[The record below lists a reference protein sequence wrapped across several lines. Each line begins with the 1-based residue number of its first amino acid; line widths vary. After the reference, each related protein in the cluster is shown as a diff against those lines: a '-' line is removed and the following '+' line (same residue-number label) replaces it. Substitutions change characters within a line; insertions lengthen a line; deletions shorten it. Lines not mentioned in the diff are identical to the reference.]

1 MRNSK
6 AVYGMNLVPVIA
18 LAVMLLL
25 TSGLGAQ
32 EGNSESQAGRLEGMW
47 RLQITVRDCQTGAAQ
62 RTFPALFAFAKEGTL
77 TFTTAGL
84 PPALSTPGYGVWRHT
99 DGHSYSAVVEAFVF
113 NPAGAWIQTHR
124 LTRAIELNKDADG
137 FTDTTQLEIFDTSGN
152 LIVTGC
158 AQVSG
163 GASKRRRRW
172 IGGSDNLGR

>member
-1 MRNSK
+1 MVR
-6 AVYGMNLVPVIA
+6 VFA

-32 EGNSESQAGRLEGMW
+32 VGNSESQAGPIEGMW

-62 RTFPALFAFAKEGTL
+62 RTFPALFAFAKGGIL
-77 TFTTAGL
+77 TETSAGVS
-84 PPALSTPGYGVWRHT
+84 PALSTPGSGVWRHT

-124 LTRAIELNKDADG
+124 LTRAIELNNGADE
-137 FTDTTQLEIFDTSGN
+137 FTDSVKLEIFGTSGN

-158 AQVSG
+158 ATSV
-163 GASKRRRRW
+163 ARRF
-172 IGGSDNLGR
+172 